1 MKFNRIRIRLALAL
15 LLALCLTLSIAP
27 AYGANKE
34 IIELQTQVAQL
45 QQQMTAM
52 KQSFDERMGVMKNLL
67 EHNTDAANK
76 VSAAIGELQASINK
90 QQQDRSGQVDQI
102 SGQIQSLNDT
112 MDELKVRLAK
122 LSKQFEDMQAAQ
134 QSMAAQQA
142 VVQQK
147 AQEMAAAPP
156 PDVLY
161 NNALRD
167 YNGAKNDVA
176 TQEFNDYIKFYP
188 NTDLAG
194 NAYFYLAEI
203 QYKAGDYQKAV
214 ANYDL
219 VLQNFPGG
227 NKAAA
232 AQLKKGFALLELG
245 KEDEGTQ
252 ELKHVIQRYPRT
264 NEATQARERLRKLGP
279 PTKTR
284 Q

>member
-1 MKFNRIRIRLALAL
+1 MKSNRISVAFVL
-15 LLALCLTLSIAP
+15 LGSFFGVLSTVP
-27 AYGANKE
+27 AYGANKDL
-34 IIELQTQVAQL
+34 IELQTEVTQL
-45 QQQMTAM
+45 QQQMTQM

-67 EHNTDAANK
+67 EQNTDVINK
-76 VSAAIGELQASINK
+76 ASAAVASLQASIDR
-90 QQQDRSGQVDQI
+90 QQQDRAGQGDQL

-112 MDELKVRLAK
+112 MDELKVRLTK
-122 LSKQFEDMQAAQ
+122 LSKQLEDLQTAQ

-142 VVQQK
+142 QAQQQ
-147 AQEMAAAPP
+147 AQAIAQAPA

-167 YNGAKNDVA
+167 YNGAKNDLA
-176 TQEFNDYIKFYP
+176 IQEFNDYIKFYP

-194 NAYFYLAEI
+194 NAYFYLAEL
-203 QYKAGDYQKAV
+203 QFKAGDYQKAV

-219 VLQNFPGG
+219 VLQNFPSG

-252 ELKHVIQRYPRT
+252 ELKHVIQRYPRN
-264 NEATQARERLRKLGP
+264 NEATQARERWGKLGP
-279 PTKTR
+279 APKSR
-284 Q
+284 